1 MSEKVKLKEE
11 DLYPPVRG
19 YFEKLGYTV
28 NGEVMHC
35 DVTAVK
41 DNTLVVIEMKT
52 SMNLDVIL
60 QAVQRQKIAD
70 FAYIAVPRNNKVM
83 SKKRWQNICHLL
95 KRLELGLLLVSIGK
109 KGSYVEEAI
118 RPVPFDRSKSIS
130 SASRRRKAMLHEIQ
144 ERHGDYNTGGSTRKK
159 LVTSYRESVI
169 RIAVILREYGS
180 CTVKRIREISGLAE
194 KTANILQ
201 DNHYGWFQR
210 EKRGVYR
217 LTEKALNELL
227 QYDELAEHYR
237 KQIIDVEKLAET
249 EPVSVQ
255 ISGNESLVNAPGNAM
270 IPELSPRKSLGKKKS
285 KKSN

>member
-41 DNTLVVIEMKT
+41 GNTLVVIEMKT

-83 SKKRWQNICHLL
+83 SKRRWQNICHLL

-109 KGSYVEEAI
+109 KDSYVEEAI
-118 RPVPFDRSKSIS
+118 RPIPFDRAKSIS

-169 RIAVILREYGS
+169 RIAVILREYGP
-180 CTVKRIREISGLAE
+180 CTVKRIREASGLAG

-201 DNHYGWFQR
+201 DNHYGWFER

-217 LTEKALNELL
+217 LTEKALTELL
-227 QYDELAEHYR
+227 QYEELTELYR
-237 KQIIDVEKLAET
+237 KQIIEAEKLTAAESA
-249 EPVSVQ
+249 PVQ
-255 ISGNESLVNAPGNAM
+255 TSGDKNAGNAQGVAM
-270 IPELSPRKSLGKKKS
+270 ISELSPRKTPGKKKC